1 MPIVPNQPCNPTTA
15 ERNDLMKF
23 ALALE
28 ERPEDFD
35 NIVELLSPP
44 PDITTILPPGAC
56 KNIRVAVIGGG
67 LAGLSTAFELR
78 KLGFDITIFE
88 AEERRIGG
96 RIYTYYFDQ
105 QKNLYGELGA
115 MRVSVSH
122 ETTWHYIDTFNLNT
136 RPFAQTNENTY
147 RYVRGISV
155 KTGPAGDNIQKY
167 IYPEFDLTPEERN
180 TPWPE
185 LENKVYNQYLKAIPP
200 DIRRQIL
207 EVKAEYSP
215 QIKDADK
222 HSVQQMMSKLGLS
235 EAAIEMISSVDP
247 FIGAI
252 LFQSYFEILQEVY
265 PISFSFLYELVGG
278 TVKLPEAFLRSLLSS
293 RPQEYLPCISPNELG
308 KVRWKQGYQVT
319 GLSQYSRDD
328 TVAVEYKRLKDDKS
342 SHEFF
347 DYVVCTIPF
356 SNLRLINL
364 SPQFTT
370 EKMQAIKSMT
380 YVAAQKT
387 LLLFNFRFWEAG
399 GPEQRIIGGSSTSDQ
414 VINTIWYPS
423 DQAGVCPQ
431 ESHQKSGIFE
441 SPACKWDPLPNASP
455 NKPGVLLA
463 SYNWVQDAVRLGSFI
478 EPDAIEIVKRQVEEV
493 HGLPKGSL
501 DYLVVDAKRILWDRN
516 PWALGAFAFY
526 DPMQKILYS
535 KTATEPEYNNRVFFA
550 GEHVSVSRAWMQGS
564 LQTGMQAANSVAR
577 SCSRY
582 I

>member
-1 MPIVPNQPCNPTTA
+1 MPIVPIQPCNPTATD
-15 ERNDLMKF
+15 RYDLMKF
-23 ALALE
+23 ALAIE
-28 ERPEDFD
+28 DRPEDFD

-44 PDITTILPPGAC
+44 PDITTILPPGSC

-88 AEERRIGG
+88 AEEKRIGG
-96 RIYTYYFDQ
+96 RIYTYFFDKQ
-105 QKNLYGELGA
+105 RDLYGELGA
-115 MRVSVSH
+115 MRFSVSH
-122 ETTWHYIDTFNLNT
+122 ETTWHYINTFNLNS
-136 RPFAQTNENTY
+136 RPFVQTNENSY
-147 RYVRGISV
+147 KYVRGISV
-155 KTGPAGDNIQKY
+155 KTGPEGENIQKC

-185 LENKVYNQYLKAIPP
+185 LESTVYEEYLKSIPP
-200 DIRRQIL
+200 EIRRQIL

-215 QIKDADK
+215 QIKDSDR

-247 FIGAI
+247 FIGAV
-252 LFQSYFEILQEVY
+252 LFKSYFEILQEVY
-265 PISFSFLYELVGG
+265 PLSFSFLYELVGG

-293 RPQEYLPCISPNELG
+293 RPKEYLPCISPNELG
-308 KVRWKQGYQVT
+308 KIRWKQGYQVT
-319 GLSQYSRDD
+319 GMSQYSRDD

-347 DYVVCTIPF
+347 DYVVCTVPF

-364 SPQFTT
+364 NPQFST

-380 YVAAQKT
+380 YIAAQKT
-387 LLLFNFRFWEAG
+387 LLLFNYRFWEAG
-399 GPEQRIIGGSSTSDQ
+399 GPGQRIIGGSSTSDQ

-423 DQAGVCPQ
+423 DQAGFCPQ
-431 ESHQKSGIFE
+431 ESNQKLGIFE
-441 SPACKWDPLPNASP
+441 SPACKWDPLPNTSP

-463 SYNWVQDAVRLGSFI
+463 SYNWTQDAVRLGSFI
-478 EPDAIEIVKRQVEEV
+478 EPEAMEIVKRQVEEV
-493 HGLPKGSL
+493 HCLPKGSL
-501 DYLVVDAKRILWDRN
+501 DYLVVDCKRILWDRN

-535 KTATEPEYNNRVFFA
+535 KVATEPEYNDRVFFA
-550 GEHVSVSRAWMQGS
+550 GEHISVSRAWMQGS
-564 LQTGMQAANSVAR
+564 LQTGMQAANAVAM